1 MWGVWSF
8 CILVLQNVKWCLQF
22 CTFLPSPVEAT
33 ADTILAGYPAQ
44 HWPLLPVRM
53 LALDKSCKVSRDT
66 VYSFQFIL
74 QCFSFYFSIE
84 FRGGGGTQCSHGII
98 GAGKESENVELN
110 CSRQFNINILNGYT
124 IYDNRNLF
132 SIIKQKPD
140 CLEICFNSQ
149 QCIRRGGVSNFVSFA
164 MCCTLVS

>member
-84 FRGGGGTQCSHGII
+84 FRGGGAHNVHMESLVR
-98 GAGKESENVELN
+98 GKESENVELN

>member
-1 MWGVWSF
+1 MSGYF
-8 CILVLQNVKWCLQF
+8 FLFGLQNVNWWAVWCLHISAQPSTGHCCRSECWHLTNLAKYPETLCTLSNSF
-22 CTFLPSPVEAT
+22 CNV
-33 ADTILAGYPAQ
+33 
-44 HWPLLPVRM
+44 
-53 LALDKSCKVSRDT
+53 
-66 VYSFQFIL
+66 
-74 QCFSFYFSIE
+74 FYFSIE

>member
-84 FRGGGGTQCSHGII
+84 FRRGRGVGAHNVGI
-98 GAGKESENVELN
+98 GAGGREWECGIKLLETVQCEHSQGKYN
-110 CSRQFNINILNGYT
+110 
-124 IYDNRNLF
+124 YDNRNLF
-132 SIIKQKPD
+132 SIIKQNLIFWK
-140 CLEICFNSQ
+140 
-149 QCIRRGGVSNFVSFA
+149 FVSI
-164 MCCTLVS
+164 VNNV

>member
-1 MWGVWSF
+1 M
-8 CILVLQNVKWCLQF
+8 
-22 CTFLPSPVEAT
+22 
-33 ADTILAGYPAQ
+33 
-44 HWPLLPVRM
+44 
-53 LALDKSCKVSRDT
+53 
-66 VYSFQFIL
+66 YSFQFIL
-74 QCFSFYFSIE
+74 QCFLFFYLNLE
-84 FRGGGGTQCSHGII
+84 GGGGAHNVHMELLVR
-98 GAGKESENVELN
+98 GKESENVELN

-149 QCIRRGGVSNFVSFA
+149 QCIRRGGVSKFVSFA